1 MNVLNDV
8 DIRPALISWLNKKNI
23 HPISIFSELTIAD
36 GQARPDIV
44 ALYSF
49 THCFEIKGENDR
61 IERVVKQASYYH
73 TTFKKNTLITTQK
86 HLAKALK
93 ILPEFWGIILV
104 SSLRDQIIFKY
115 IRKAS
120 YNTKYN
126 VQMAAKILWKI
137 ELQSLLQKK
146 NIHYNNRHTRIHLI
160 SLIEKNYIS
169 SEFDQY
175 VCKFLLERKS
185 L

>member
-1 MNVLNDV
+1 MNALNDV
-8 DIRPALISWLNKKNI
+8 DIRPALISWLSQKNI
-23 HPISIFSELTIAD
+23 QPISILSELTIAD
-36 GQARPDIV
+36 GRARPDII
-44 ALYSF
+44 ALYKF
-49 THCFEIKGENDR
+49 THCFEIKGDNDR

-86 HLAKALK
+86 HLDKALK

-104 SSLRDQIIFKY
+104 SPLHDRIIFKY

-120 YNTKYN
+120 YNKKYN
-126 VQMAAKILWKI
+126 IKMAAKILWKI

-146 NIHYNNRHTRIHLI
+146 HIHYNSRYTRIHLI

-175 VCKFLLERKS
+175 ICKILLERKS

>member
-8 DIRPALISWLNKKNI
+8 DIRPALISWLNQKNI
-23 HPISIFSELTIAD
+23 QPISILSELTIAD

-44 ALYSF
+44 ALYTF
-49 THCFEIKGENDR
+49 THCFEIKGDNDR

-73 TTFKKNTLITTQK
+73 TTFKKNTLITTKK
-86 HLAKALK
+86 HLDKALK
-93 ILPEFWGIILV
+93 ILPEFWGVILV
-104 SSLRDQIIFKY
+104 SFLHGQIIFKY

-126 VQMAAKILWKI
+126 MQMAAKILWKI
-137 ELQSLLQKK
+137 ELQALLREKQV
-146 NIHYNNRHTRIHLI
+146 HYNSRHTRIHLI
-160 SLIEKNYIS
+160 SLIENNYIA
-169 SEFDQY
+169 SELDQY
-175 VCKFLLERKS
+175 ICKSLLKRKS